1 MTMDL
6 KRSDGQVRILNTDLD
21 ELSVLEHGSKMGM
34 CPQFNTIWNVL
45 SVDQSLNYIGE
56 VKGLS
61 KEDIEHQREFIKK
74 TLDLQEYSD
83 VEA

>member
-1 MTMDL
+1 
-6 KRSDGQVRILNTDLD
+6 
-21 ELSVLEHGSKMGM
+21 MGM
-34 CPQFNTIWNVL
+34 CPQFNTIWNFL